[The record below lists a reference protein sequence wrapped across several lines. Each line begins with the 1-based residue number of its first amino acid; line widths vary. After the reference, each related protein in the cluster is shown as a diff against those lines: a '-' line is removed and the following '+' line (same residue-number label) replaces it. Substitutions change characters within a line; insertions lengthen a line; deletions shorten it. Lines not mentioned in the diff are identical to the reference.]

1 MRYDPSYS
9 AEASVEREFAQ
20 NRYSFEVAVGES
32 AFFGKYAYGDGEI
45 ERRSG
50 FSDFRRR
57 EIDRHPLLR
66 ERESRIAD
74 GRTDAFAAFLY
85 RRVAEAHDGKG
96 RKSGGNVDFDGN
108 GMSRQAPNRGRE
120 YVFDHKK
127 SAEND
132 IFALPISIIPKTPH
146 S

>member
-9 AEASVEREFAQ
+9 AEASVECEFAQ

-50 FSDFRRR
+50 FSDFRGR
-57 EIDRHPLLR
+57 EIDSHPLLR
-66 ERESRIAD
+66 ERKSRIAD
-74 GRTDAFAAFLY
+74 GRTHAFAAFLY

-96 RKSGGNVDFDGN
+96 RKSGGDVDFDGN
-108 GMSRQAPNRGRE
+108 GVSR
-120 YVFDHKK
+120 
-127 SAEND
+127 
-132 IFALPISIIPKTPH
+132 
-146 S
+146 